1 MSSVLQDETAAAP
14 PPPPSRRPEPADHAR
29 RRLKL
34 PLRGDRAARIYVLAG
49 PAFYVAFNVII
60 IGALIQS
67 SRTPALQTMRQLV
80 GLGPHP
86 NYPIFILI
94 SLGILIFVSAC
105 MAVRRDMR
113 DMAREE
119 EDVAWLNDR
128 PEAPELVFAPAH
140 EREELYRYGSREYAP
155 GTGKGVET
163 LMDDRV
169 RRVLERQRDR
179 SVRVSPD
186 ELRVIAET
194 RTSRYGS
201 NARFGS
207 SLLLLLAV
215 LGTFAGV
222 KTALPGLID
231 AVSSAGQGAADITAP
246 LQAVAD
252 AFGGNA
258 LALVGAIALGLMAQ
272 GLSMGRRNLL
282 ERLELVS
289 ESLYGGL
296 QHTDSADPLTSAIN
310 ALRDTAESVADAGSA
325 ISGVESGMIGLGES
339 FREAFAQLNERLVE
353 VAEQQQKALHE
364 RTSQELRELQ
374 RRVVDLAE
382 VVGANTRAYQGI
394 VDTVG
399 ERARESHQAID
410 LVRQTSGSLQQALQ
424 SLAAFQAS
432 AERTS
437 AGVQGTL
444 EALRAGGETA
454 AGRMEAAAASLERA
468 QPAIG
473 EIETLLRTVADRMA
487 GADQRA
493 AAAWSQAAREVNDRL
508 GEMVREVQSAG
519 GGRRVAEDRVA
530 ALPATTAGAGRDP
543 EVAGLLKRVLAAV
556 ESERGPSPRAVA
568 LAQGAGTLGALGVAY
583 GGYHLARFLLALA
596 GG

>member
-14 PPPPSRRPEPADHAR
+14 PPPPSRRPAPAARDR
-29 RRLKL
+29 RRLQL
-34 PLRGDRAARIYVLAG
+34 PPRGDQAARTFVLAG
-49 PAFYVAFNVII
+49 PVFYLLFNGII
-60 IGALIQS
+60 IWALVQS
-67 SRTPALQTMRQLV
+67 SRTSGFQTLRQLV
-80 GLGPHP
+80 GLGPDP

-94 SLGILIFVSAC
+94 LLGVLIFAWGWSAIL
-105 MAVRRDMR
+105 RDVADLR
-113 DMAREE
+113 REE
-119 EDVAWLNDR
+119 VDVEWLNEFPD
-128 PEAPELVFAPAH
+128 APGLVLAPPAK
-140 EREELYRYGSREYAP
+140 RQSLYLNDDREYAAEA
-155 GTGKGVET
+155 GNDVET
-163 LMDDRV
+163 LIDDRV
-169 RRVLERQRDR
+169 RRVRERERDR

-296 QHTDSADPLTSAIN
+296 QHTDAADPLTSAIT

-399 ERARESHQAID
+399 ERARESHEAID
-410 LVRQTSGSLQQALQ
+410 LVRQTSASLQQALQ

-444 EALRAGGETA
+444 EALRVGGETA
-454 AGRMEAAAASLERA
+454 AGRMEAAAASLERT

-487 GADQRA
+487 GADQRS

-508 GEMVREVQSAG
+508 GEMVREVQAAG
-519 GGRRVAEDRVA
+519 GGRRMAEDRVS
-530 ALPATTAGAGRDP
+530 ALPATAGAGRDP

-556 ESERGPSPRAVA
+556 ESERGPSPRAIA
-568 LAQGAGTLGALGVAY
+568 LAQGVGTLGALGAAY
-583 GGYHLARFLLALA
+583 GGYHLVRFLLALA